1 MVGHDK
7 IVGEAGVLPPI
18 ITMTIP
24 LIFTEASAPS
34 ASTEPGLESDAVH
47 TKTALVASRVTPSI
61 VPETDVQSITDGTTT
76 ETDVQTITDGTT
88 TEQLSLK
95 STDLGR
101 FEDTALLSG
110 RTPPSLSVS
119 EPAYRVIDSYD
130 VSSGSSETSSI
141 LTKSHTPEYPEVTE
155 NVSVTSLP
163 VTPIGRL
170 PVLVDRL
177 GRTIVNKGEMTQQ
190 QVDDV
195 LNIMQNIS
203 LFRHIPEKVRANYY
217 IRYSK

>member
-24 LIFTEASAPS
+24 LIFTEASPPS

-47 TKTALVASRVTPSI
+47 TKTALVASRDTPSI
-61 VPETDVQSITDGTTT
+61 VPETDVQTFTDG
-76 ETDVQTITDGTT
+76 QT
-88 TEQLSLK
+88 TEQLLLK
-95 STDLGR
+95 STELGR

-119 EPAYRVIDSYD
+119 EPAYGVIDSYD

-141 LTKSHTPEYPEVTE
+141 FEDTAIGTKSHTPEYPEVTG
-155 NVSVTSLP
+155 NVIVTSLP
-163 VTPIGRL
+163 VTPKGRL

-177 GRTIVNKGEMTQQ
+177 GRTIVNEGEMTQQ